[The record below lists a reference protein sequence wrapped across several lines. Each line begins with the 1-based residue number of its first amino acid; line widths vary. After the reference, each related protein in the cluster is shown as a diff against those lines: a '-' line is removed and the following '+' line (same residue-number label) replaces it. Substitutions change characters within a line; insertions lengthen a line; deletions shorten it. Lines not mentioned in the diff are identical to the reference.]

1 MSIESVMPSNHLI
14 LCHPLLLPP
23 STFLSI
29 RVFSFFSFIFIS
41 WRLITLQYC
50 SGFCYTLTWISHGFT
65 CVPHPDPLSHLRPH
79 PIPLGLSNAPALSTC
94 LMHPTWTGDLFHIWQ
109 YNCFNAI
116 LSEHRLLPQSPKVCS
131 IHLLFFPPSLIMPLM
146 SGRKAISFSII
157 SPLCLL
163 LLLLPPPFLPSIP
176 PSLSLTP
183 KHTHIYGCLEE
194 SDVKISCQIFSKLP
208 TDVWLGCTGAFTEK
222 CHLSLYASEQKHGLN
237 FTKVE
242 KWCSVLFC
250 VL

>member
-1 MSIESVMPSNHLI
+1 MSSPSRS
-14 LCHPLLLPP
+14 PLPP
-23 STFLSI
+23 PSP
-29 RVFSFFSFIFIS
+29 
-41 WRLITLQYC
+41 
-50 SGFCYTLTWISHGFT
+50 SHLYVLYQCTG
-65 CVPHPDPLSHLRPH
+65 PEHLSHASNLDWRSVSQLIIYMFQYYSLWSSH
-79 PIPLGLSNAPALSTC
+79 P
-94 LMHPTWTGDLFHIWQ
+94 
-109 YNCFNAI
+109 
-116 LSEHRLLPQSPKVCS
+116 RLLQESKS
-131 IHLLFFPPSLIMPLM
+131 LFYTSVIFSPSLIMPLM